1 MSISGFEKGKG
12 WCKLMRWRYVG
23 LFAVGLCAIGLTSVT
38 VDADDVQPIDLL
50 VTGDDVWADRARFFV
65 EEDSELANI
74 LASEDP
80 MRAEIDE
87 HVARAVEQLTND
99 DKTDEES
106 DEDDTLYQPTKDV
119 LALAKKTN
127 RGDAIQLYPEGSDK
141 AASVIALANEQL
153 GIDYVWGGKSPSGFD
168 CSGLTQYV
176 FRHAL
181 GVEIG
186 EWTLPQSQY
195 GERIP
200 VSEAQPG
207 DLYFWGEGV
216 ARHVALAVGDNM
228 YIHAPQP
235 GTVVRYN
242 STSWYMPDYAVR
254 MFDD

>member
-1 MSISGFEKGKG
+1 
-12 WCKLMRWRYVG
+12 MRWRKLGKCAAYLSVVIG
-23 LFAVGLCAIGLTSVT
+23 CGVSLPVFADPN
-38 VDADDVQPIDLL
+38 DATALSDAAIDLL
-50 VTGDDVWADRARFFV
+50 VTDEDVWAVRARFFV
-65 EEDSELANI
+65 ESDQRLADILDTEDERVADIDAI
-74 LASEDP
+74 LARTMS
-80 MRAEIDE
+80 
-87 HVARAVEQLTND
+87 QLTSEGNSSVEGKD
-99 DKTDEES
+99 AGEAPYRPSS
-106 DEDDTLYQPTKDV
+106 DE
-119 LALAKKTN
+119 LALAKEMN
-127 RGDAIQLYPEGSDK
+127 VGSSVLVYPTSNAEK